1 MPIGFQLLKSVSIVD
16 LLEWLL
22 CGCDNETRKGPQ
34 QEFQKSSVAIAGP
47 ADATSSNLPPVGGI
61 PNQFSS
67 SGLDLHSASGISQAE
82 ADALSAVLQKRPQPE
97 QLADIYAALF
107 LQTVDPLTPKRL
119 AQSFPGR
126 LPRIDANVAGLNKTN
141 FLDGQTGGKCML
153 VQTRLEASNAVQ
165 VVFVVI
171 VVTGSRGARDYMV
184 HMSRVGD
191 VWKVTN
197 VDRGAVY

>member
-1 MPIGFQLLKSVSIVD
+1 MTIRFQLSKYVSIVV
-16 LLEWLL
+16 LFEWLL

-61 PNQFSS
+61 PNQIFS
-67 SGLDLHSASGISQAE
+67 SGLDSHSASGLSQAE
-82 ADALSAVLQKRPQPE
+82 ADALSVVLQKRPQPE

-119 AQSFPGR
+119 TQSFSGR
-126 LPRIDANVAGLNKTN
+126 LPRIDANLDGLNKTN
-141 FLDGQTGGKCML
+141 FLDGQTGRKSML
-153 VQTRLEASNAVQ
+153 IQTRLESSNAVQ

-171 VVTGSRGARDYMV
+171 VGTGPRGARDYTV